1 MSLRGSLILAAVAL
15 IAALTWWAQGRVKT
29 GEGPLRLQ
37 APAVP
42 DYFMDD
48 YSILVTGEDGRP
60 RYRLSGRRLAHLPED
75 DSGVLTRPILQIF
88 PREGPVWTIEAES
101 GWVTGG
107 GDEVQLHGAVR
118 IDQPGDAATTPL
130 RLETESLALRP
141 QENIATTD
149 DPVLAV
155 SPGARVNG
163 SGMYADLNAHRIELL
178 AQARG
183 VYDP

>member
-1 MSLRGSLILAAVAL
+1 MSLRGSLALAAVAL

-29 GEGPLRLQ
+29 GAGLLRLQ
-37 APAVP
+37 APTAP

-48 YSILVTGEDGRP
+48 YSILVTGEDGLP

-75 DSGVLTRPILQIF
+75 DSGELTEPTLQVF
-88 PREGPVWTIEAES
+88 PHEGPVWTIEAES
-101 GWVTGG
+101 GWVAGG
-107 GDEVQLHGAVR
+107 GSELQLHGAVR
-118 IDQPGDAATTPL
+118 IDQPGDATTTPL

-141 QENIATTD
+141 RENIATTD

-163 SGMYADLNAHRIELL
+163 TGLYADLDTHRIELL
-178 AQARG
+178 SLARG
-183 VYDP
+183 IYAP